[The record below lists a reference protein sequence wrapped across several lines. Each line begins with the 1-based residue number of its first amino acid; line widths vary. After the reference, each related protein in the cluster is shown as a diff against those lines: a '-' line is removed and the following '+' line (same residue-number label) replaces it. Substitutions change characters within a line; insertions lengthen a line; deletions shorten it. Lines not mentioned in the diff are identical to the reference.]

1 MVEATKATVRA
12 IHSSS
17 LFEPDALA
25 TYQFCSVFRQKAH
38 FEPEERLMFAVLTDA
53 VECFQKYL
61 GAGSGRSR
69 TLFGEAEAWIVNR
82 ECSRL
87 FSFEH
92 ICEALNINPSYL
104 RLGLMQ
110 WRVTHESQKNRRK
123 RLREPLRY
131 QYRVKSDRVD
141 KWISCEP

>member
-1 MVEATKATVRA
+1 MVEATKTTVRA

-17 LFEPDALA
+17 LFEPDAL
-25 TYQFCSVFRQKAH
+25 TTHQFCRVFRQKAH

-61 GAGSGRSR
+61 GAGSRRSR
-69 TLFGEAEAWIVNR
+69 TVFSEAEAWIASR

-92 ICEALNINPSYL
+92 ICEVLSINPSYL
-104 RLGLMQ
+104 RLGLTQ
-110 WRVTHESQKNRRK
+110 WRITHESQRNPRK
-123 RLREPLRY
+123 RLRESLRY
-131 QYRVKSDRVD
+131 QYRVKSSGVD
-141 KWISCEP
+141 KWISSEP